1 MSASQILRRAAEL
14 VAAGWSPASKPLD
27 AMGAEVP
34 IFGGT
39 VGDTARVG
47 VNRAITHHTLYSAVV
62 QAMNEDIATIGIPF
76 AVMWGAI
83 SGAIEATGYTRG
95 GTNFLHPAIGFNV
108 AEGRTAEQVQA
119 LLNQVADIFDP
130 SIPKSV
136 TRLPPVT
143 L

>member
-27 AMGAEVP
+27 AMGTEVP

-39 VGDTARVG
+39 TGDTARAG
-47 VNRAITHHTLYSAVV
+47 VNKAITHHTLYSAI
-62 QAMNEDIATIGIPF
+62 AAAGLEIDGIEPIMWATIND
-76 AVMWGAI
+76 AI
-83 SGAIEATGYTRG
+83 TAGGYAPG
-95 GTNFLHPAIGFNV
+95 GTNYVHPVMGFNC

-119 LLNQVADIFDP
+119 LLNQVADQLDP